1 MEQQA
6 WILRSFLVQLE
17 RQEAVDEEEP
27 NGFAEEFARLKSQSF
42 KYRTDRTFPTN
53 TGEKQENTKKNRYK
67 DIVPFDHS
75 RVKLTFNTAKHDTDY
90 INANFIKGVSDSRA
104 YVATQGP
111 LPHTLVDFFRMI
123 WEYNIQVVVMVCR
136 EFEMGKKKSERYWPQ
151 KQEQPFVC
159 DSFTVHCDSEENKGD
174 YLVRMLRVTYCNCSR
189 TLKQLHYVNWPDHG
203 VPDTIHPILEM
214 LHEMRSYQ
222 AHDDIPICIHCS
234 AGCGRT
240 GALCAIDYTWNLLRK
255 QMITPDFNIYNL
267 VQNMRTQRPS
277 VVQTKEQYKL
287 VCRTIKL
294 LFQRYLE
301 SLEAPPCKNEVTM
314 TSCTDTD
321 WENSDLCQELVSLP
335 QSASDA
341 LPQHHAPS
349 LSISENLR
357 GKDKQTDRQQ
367 RPPLQVLPDS
377 LVNSRNLQEGPSQ
390 RASAAERSTPAS
402 APLST
407 APEAVCHMV
416 EDPYFKEV
424 PVHSTGDTKQWT
436 VRPVLVTPVPVP
448 ELITPVSDEDT
459 PPPLPERTPESYI
472 LAVDTEQ
479 SDCCDRLSVVIPS
492 NAAAEAVREL
502 RGSPPSPVPPL
513 PERTPESYELAIA
526 QARVGQHLEVMSAV
540 NPDRTGTSSEWSGN
554 SKPTASASHNE
565 AESWARSKSLKANMT
580 VSVPVIRLDLASN
593 STADLHPV
601 CLPVDPPALLLLSH
615 TEDSPTPSL
624 PAGNPEAFILKTV
637 EIQEKTPPCLQP
649 VQTTPRVGMSSEW
662 NGNSQSKKFP
672 DVVMSRSK
680 SVRARSSR
688 QEPLT
693 AVHQLVPPPVVVAG
707 AGSAQVARQD
717 LNRRPSLT
725 FESPGS
731 KSDRSNDKGITRT
744 KSLKFFRHKQKP
756 KLDPPP
762 PPDQPAASTPAFFS
776 VFNLGFGNRFGKPKG
791 PRGYPES
798 WTA

>member
-1 MEQQA
+1 MKTNNM
-6 WILRSFLVQLE
+6 LLLLFLLQ
-17 RQEAVDEEEP
+17 
-27 NGFAEEFARLKSQSF
+27 
-42 KYRTDRTFPTN
+42 
-53 TGEKQENTKKNRYK
+53 
-67 DIVPFDHS
+67 
-75 RVKLTFNTAKHDTDY
+75 
-90 INANFIKGVSDSRA
+90 
-104 YVATQGP
+104 
-111 LPHTLVDFFRMI
+111 
-123 WEYNIQVVVMVCR
+123 
-136 EFEMGKKKSERYWPQ
+136 
-151 KQEQPFVC
+151 
-159 DSFTVHCDSEENKGD
+159 
-174 YLVRMLRVTYCNCSR
+174 CSR